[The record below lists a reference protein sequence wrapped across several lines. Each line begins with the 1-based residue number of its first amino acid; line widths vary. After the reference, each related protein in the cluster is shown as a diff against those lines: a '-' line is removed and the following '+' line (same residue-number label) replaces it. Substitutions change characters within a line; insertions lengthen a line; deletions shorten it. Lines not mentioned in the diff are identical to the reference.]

1 MKPLYTISKSAAVG
15 NQDNCKCVAR
25 IYKDKIVVK
34 APCIK
39 CCGLAVFYS
48 VVAKIILDQL
58 LISYVLEDMAT
69 GNIDSAWAH
78 LGDYMEDDY
87 TAA

>member
-1 MKPLYTISKSAAVG
+1 MKPLYTISKSATVG
-15 NQDNCKCVAR
+15 TQDICNCVAR
-25 IYKDKIVVK
+25 IHKDRIIVK

-69 GNIDSAWAH
+69 GSIESAWRH
-78 LGDYMEDDY
+78 IGDYLEDDY